1 MNALRGHFVHHR
13 TSMLGCFGGALLSII
28 GGLVHAPI
36 LEVSGAVICAGFCWQ
51 MIRMMA
57 FKPWRG

>member
-1 MNALRGHFVHHR
+1 MTALREHFVHHR
-13 TSMLGCFGGALLSII
+13 TSMLGCLAGALLSII

-36 LEVSGAVICAGFCWQ
+36 LEVSGAVICAGFCLQ

-57 FKPWRG
+57 FKPRRG